1 MSRLIR
7 KPIEV
12 PKGVDVKIEPNTI
25 TVKGPLGQLSMNY
38 TFVDFKM
45 DGNKIWVSQR
55 GDLDLPPRIMKKNKA
70 MIGTRWALLKNMI
83 QGVTKGFQK
92 ELEVEGVGYRAQLQG
107 KSLILN
113 LGYIQPV
120 KLDPPQGVTVEVPKP
135 NQIIVK
141 GINKE
146 LVGQFAAKVR
156 KTREPMVFAKGKGVR
171 YAGEVLKLK
180 EVKKV

>member
-7 KPIEV
+7 KPIEI
-12 PKGVDVKIEPNTI
+12 PKGVEVKIDPNTI

-38 TFVDFKM
+38 LFVDFKI
-45 DGNKIWVSQR
+45 DGNKIWVSQKEN
-55 GDLDLPPRIMKKNKA
+55 LDLPPRVMKKNRA
-70 MIGTRWALLKNMI
+70 IIGTRWALLKNMI
-83 QGVTKGFQK
+83 EGVTKGFQK

-120 KLDPPQGVTVEVPKP
+120 KLDPPKGITIEVPKP
-135 NQIIVK
+135 NQVIVK
-141 GINKE
+141 GIDKE
-146 LVGQFAAKVR
+146 LVGQFAAKIR

-171 YAGEVLKLK
+171 YAGEAIRLK